1 MAIFSILIANYN
13 NHQYFIDCY
22 NSLINQTFEDYEII
36 IVDDCS
42 TDGSF
47 EKIRD
52 LTGANPKVRLYKNLE
67 NKGVGYTK
75 RKCIEYASGEICG
88 FVDPD
93 DSISLNALQK
103 ILSHYKKNKVV
114 AVYSQFFMCD
124 ENLTPRNIFK
134 GSRPSPLHSH
144 LFFNIFLKANHF
156 FTFRKSAYDK
166 TCGINPNLTSAV
178 DQDLYLKLY
187 ETGNFKFVKKPLYY
201 YRSNTNGVSQN
212 TNKKQELIN
221 NWHTVLLDTIKRREI
236 KQLYDLNPDSISNLP
251 EFIYKKQN
259 SIFGKLK
266 RKLRWWIYSLSHSIV
281 LFIWTDVLHP

>member
-1 MAIFSILIANYN
+1 MPLFSILVANYN
-13 NHQYFIDCY
+13 NYVYFTDCY
-22 NSLINQTFEDYEII
+22 NSLTNQTFQDYEII

-47 EKIRD
+47 ERIRD
-52 LTGANPKVRLYKNLE
+52 LTVANPKVKLYQNPE

-75 RKCIEYASGEICG
+75 RKCVEYAAGEICG

-93 DSISLNALQK
+93 DGISANALEEIINYFKKDK
-103 ILSHYKKNKVV
+103 IV

-124 ENLTPRNIFK
+124 ENLKPQKVFR
-134 GSRPSPLHSH
+134 GSRPTPEQSY

-166 TCGINPNLTSAV
+166 TCGINPILTSAV

-187 ETGNFKFVKKPLYY
+187 ETGSFKFVKKPLYF
-201 YRSNTNGVSQN
+201 YRYNIKGVSQDKY
-212 TNKKQELIN
+212 KKQELVN
-221 NWHTVLLDTIKRREI
+221 NWHIVLRDTIKRRNI
-236 KQLYDLNPDSISNLP
+236 SKLYHLDPDSISNLP
-251 EFIYKKQN
+251 ESIYKKQN

-266 RKLRWWIYSLSHSIV
+266 RKIRWWIY
-281 LFIWTDVLHP
+281 